1 LHQSPLQEPTQKSAS
16 AFELYIYGVADA
28 QARWNTCRSPY
39 KFRVPQAEK
48 QQTSYGSLVMDMHVV
63 IIMVQHVVIIMV
75 KQMVV
80 IMVQEV
86 VDMHEAAAERIEAER
101 GH

>member
-1 LHQSPLQEPTQKSAS
+1 
-16 AFELYIYGVADA
+16 
-28 QARWNTCRSPY
+28 
-39 KFRVPQAEK
+39 
-48 QQTSYGSLVMDMHVV
+48 MDMHVV

-101 GH
+101 GHWVVLQDLKQDWMHLTDLRPQKIEHQKPLRRFRWCLRSVLAKAFGEHPRCAEEPS

>member
-1 LHQSPLQEPTQKSAS
+1 
-16 AFELYIYGVADA
+16 
-28 QARWNTCRSPY
+28 
-39 KFRVPQAEK
+39 
-48 QQTSYGSLVMDMHVV
+48 MDMHVV